1 MINIIPKFSVLNSV
15 NFKFSG
21 SVAVI
26 LICFTFLSSSFF
38 SCGRSETDD
47 FMTQGYIDYEI
58 KYLENTLKTIP
69 TELLPRKMVYKFRN
83 ENTLQKIDG
92 FLGFFSI
99 FHLVNK
105 KKSINTTFLKIRNH
119 KYCYP
124 GDQGEMIAGF
134 DTMEGMEI
142 TLLPE
147 TKEIAGF
154 EAKKARISFPDGTR
168 KSFYVYFTEDIPLKN
183 PNASNPFKEINGVL
197 LEFQLKFHNLDMLLV
212 AQDIVFKP
220 LKRKEFNSP
229 EEFKA
234 IPRSE
239 MERIIGLLLE

>member
-1 MINIIPKFSVLNSV
+1 MINIISRASFLNSV

-21 SVAVI
+21 RVFVLSI
-26 LICFTFLSSSFF
+26 FFTVLSFQF
-38 SCGRSETDD
+38 VSCDRTVENEGMSE
-47 FMTQGYIDYEI
+47 GYIDYEI
-58 KYLENTLKTIP
+58 SYLQNSLKTIP
-69 TELLPRKMVYKFRN
+69 TELLPKKMVYKFRN
-83 ENTLQKIDG
+83 ENTIQKIDG

-105 KKSINTTFLKIRNH
+105 KKSINSTFLKIRNH

-124 GDQGEMIAGF
+124 GNKGEMIVGF

-142 TLLPE
+142 TPLPE
-147 TKEIAGF
+147 SKEIAGF
-154 EAKKARISFPDGTR
+154 EAKKALISFPCGTR
-168 KSFYVYFTEDIPLKN
+168 NSFYVYYTEDIPLKN

-212 AQDIVFKP
+212 AKDVVFQPVNK
-220 LKRKEFNSP
+220 KEFNSP
-229 EEFKA
+229 EEFKS
-234 IPRSE
+234 IPKSE